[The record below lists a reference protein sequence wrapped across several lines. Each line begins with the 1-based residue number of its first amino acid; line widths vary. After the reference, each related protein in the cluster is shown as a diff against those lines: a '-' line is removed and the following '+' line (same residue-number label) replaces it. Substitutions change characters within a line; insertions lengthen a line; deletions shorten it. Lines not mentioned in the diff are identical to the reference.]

1 MQTHIKYNEL
11 SADIRREIDEYYS
24 RCILS
29 NPEHTIEQAMSEWF
43 DQSFD
48 VWLNQKYCQSGSKNR
63 KHFRF
68 NIEIP
73 VKVVERLIDSDS
85 TESEEMDY
93 VGTILNI
100 SRGGFY
106 FRSREVFSI
115 SSIIKV
121 IVDLSSIDKSLD
133 NLEALAMVVRFDK
146 SGDDTYGVG
155 VMFSSIYNEDRQNL
169 DVFIFKNV
177 AYHIS
182 SGL

>member
-1 MQTHIKYNEL
+1 MQAYIKYNEL
-11 SADIRREIDEYYS
+11 SSDIRKEIDEYYS
-24 RCILS
+24 RSILS

-48 VWLNQKYCQSGSKNR
+48 EWLNRKYCKSDSTNR

-73 VKVVERLIDSDS
+73 VKVVERLIDSGS
-85 TESEEMDY
+85 SEGEELDY
-93 VGTILNI
+93 VGTIVNI

-106 FRSREVFSI
+106 FKSREVFNI

-121 IVDLSSIDKSLD
+121 VIDLSSVDQALG

-146 SGDDTYGVG
+146 SGDNTHGVG

-182 SGL
+182 SGQ